1 MTELDTVK
9 RAKLYIDQL
18 ANGINPFDGTVIPEG
33 EIIHNVW
40 LSRCFF
46 YISRILQQ
54 VVDNGGTVTPGEPK
68 KRIPLS
74 IPHQKREQFAYSGTP
89 ISASEIAR
97 RVNQLAGDERMKKLT
112 YSGIVSWLMDIG
124 LLTRVSASDGR
135 LTVRPTS
142 LGEEN
147 GISVVQRMGAN
158 GSYRVVVY
166 DLKAQH
172 FLLDNLDAVID
183 RENAELNGVQ
193 DERLSIIAGNVLTDD
208 ALADQLAAEP
218 VDLIL
223 ANIVADV
230 LIGMAPLFVR
240 CLKPGGDLIISGII
254 TERAEEVLSVMR
266 EYGFAVLDQQ
276 EENGWCA
283 ARLSH

>member
-33 EIIHNVW
+33 EIIHNVR

-147 GISVVQRMGAN
+147 GISVVQRMGPN

-183 RENAELNGVQ
+183 RENTLAALQGRPWDPEQDRRLAELYQSGASYGEIAVALQ
-193 DERLSIIAGNVLTDD
+193 RSTSAIRSRLKKQGLLET
-208 ALADQLAAEP
+208 
-218 VDLIL
+218 
-223 ANIVADV
+223 
-230 LIGMAPLFVR
+230 
-240 CLKPGGDLIISGII
+240 K
-254 TERAEEVLSVMR
+254 
-266 EYGFAVLDQQ
+266 
-276 EENGWCA
+276 
-283 ARLSH
+283 

>member
-33 EIIHNVW
+33 EIIHNVR

-97 RVNQLAGDERMKKLT
+97 RVNQLAGDENMKKLT

-124 LLTRVSASDGR
+124 LLTRVSAPDGR

-172 FLLDNLDAVID
+172 FLLDNLDAVIA
-183 RENAELNGVQ
+183 RENA
-193 DERLSIIAGNVLTDD
+193 
-208 ALADQLAAEP
+208 LAALQRRPWDPEQ
-218 VDLIL
+218 DRRL
-223 ANIVADV
+223 AELHQTGASYGEIAVA
-230 LIGMAPLFVR
+230 LQRSTSAIR
-240 CLKPGGDLIISGII
+240 SRLKKQGLLE
-254 TERAEEVLSVMR
+254 TK
-266 EYGFAVLDQQ
+266 
-276 EENGWCA
+276 
-283 ARLSH
+283 

>member
-1 MTELDTVK
+1 MTAVDIDPLAVK
-9 RAKLYIDQL
+9 
-18 ANGINPFDGTVIPEG
+18 
-33 EIIHNVW
+33 
-40 LSRCFF
+40 
-46 YISRILQQ
+46 
-54 VVDNGGTVTPGEPK
+54 
-68 KRIPLS
+68 
-74 IPHQKREQFAYSGTP
+74 
-89 ISASEIAR
+89 IA
-97 RVNQLAGDERMKKLT
+97 G
-112 YSGIVSWLMDIG
+112 
-124 LLTRVSASDGR
+124 
-135 LTVRPTS
+135 
-142 LGEEN
+142 
-147 GISVVQRMGAN
+147 
-158 GSYRVVVY
+158 
-166 DLKAQH
+166 
-172 FLLDNLDAVID
+172 
-183 RENAELNGVQ
+183 ENAELNGVQ

-266 EYGFAVLDQQ
+266 EYGFAVADQQ

>member
-33 EIIHNVW
+33 EIIHNVR

-124 LLTRVSASDGR
+124 LLTRVSAPDGR

-147 GISVVQRMGAN
+147 GITVVQRMGPN

-183 RENAELNGVQ
+183 RENA
-193 DERLSIIAGNVLTDD
+193 
-208 ALADQLAAEP
+208 LAALQRRPWDPEQ
-218 VDLIL
+218 DRRL
-223 ANIVADV
+223 AELHRSGASYGEIAVA
-230 LIGMAPLFVR
+230 LQRSTSAIR
-240 CLKPGGDLIISGII
+240 SRLKKQGLLE
-254 TERAEEVLSVMR
+254 TK
-266 EYGFAVLDQQ
+266 
-276 EENGWCA
+276 
-283 ARLSH
+283 

>member
-33 EIIHNVW
+33 EIIHNVR

-74 IPHQKREQFAYSGTP
+74 IPHQKREQFAYSGAP
-89 ISASEIAR
+89 IPASEIAK
-97 RVNQLAGDERMKKLT
+97 RVNQLAGDENMKKLT

-183 RENAELNGVQ
+183 RENAQAALQGRPWDPEQDRRLAELHQTGASYGEIAVALQ
-193 DERLSIIAGNVLTDD
+193 RSTSAIRSRLKKQGLLET
-208 ALADQLAAEP
+208 
-218 VDLIL
+218 
-223 ANIVADV
+223 
-230 LIGMAPLFVR
+230 
-240 CLKPGGDLIISGII
+240 K
-254 TERAEEVLSVMR
+254 
-266 EYGFAVLDQQ
+266 
-276 EENGWCA
+276 
-283 ARLSH
+283 